1 MKITDRYLAG
11 IVLGILLLVGVAF
24 GTTLLRPQPA
34 FEPDGPPEAA
44 THNYL
49 LALRQADYDR
59 AYGYLSPDI
68 AGYPATSE
76 GFARDIRENRWDFR
90 LDESSITLDIVSTQ
104 VNGDRATVTVRET
117 RFVQGGLF
125 DSGQST
131 VLFDVLLQRVAPD
144 PTWLIVESENYWAKC
159 WNTRGGCP

>member
-1 MKITDRYLAG
+1 MKITDRFLAG
-11 IVLGILLLVGVAF
+11 IILGILLLVGVAF
-24 GTTLLRPQPA
+24 GAILLRPQPA

-49 LALRQADYDR
+49 LALRQAAYDR

-76 GFARDIRENRWDFR
+76 DFARDIREYRWDFR

-131 VLFDVLLQRVAPD
+131 VLFDVLLLRVSPD
-144 PTWLIVESENYWAKC
+144 PTWLIVESANYWAKC